1 MVGKRGDL
9 SVSLFALLILLIL
22 FGKLQRKQGY
32 TSAPFIRALF
42 IVSNQLKLHIF
53 LHKSEKCYNI
63 PFFM

>member
-22 FGKLQRKQGY
+22 FGKLQRKQGC

-42 IVSNQLKLHIF
+42 IVSNQIKFNIF
-53 LHKSEKCYNI
+53 YPQARKVY
-63 PFFM
+63 P